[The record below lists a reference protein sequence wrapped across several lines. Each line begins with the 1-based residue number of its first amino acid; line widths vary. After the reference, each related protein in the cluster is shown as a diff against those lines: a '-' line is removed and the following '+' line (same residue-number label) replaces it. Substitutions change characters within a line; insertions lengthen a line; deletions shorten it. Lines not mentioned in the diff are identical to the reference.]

1 MLILDTMSYCSDPAL
16 GWLLNILKTAFTV
29 IQVIVPILLILGL
42 GIQFGSKVINPE
54 DDKAKD
60 KIKNSITA
68 AVIVFFLPLLI
79 NLLMFVLGNNYN
91 LSECWNNS
99 KVYSSGTQYIKK
111 PSKSGTDVFYV
122 NSEDYAPGSNGVDPN
137 YWDGLID
144 DTPDTG
150 NGESWNGEVIEGNA
164 QTYKDVVWDPNDV
177 TKISNLT
184 SAQLTAI
191 LNAYGG
197 NAKNFIPYA
206 VNYVTVEQ
214 KYHINLF
221 FFISLHAIESGWITS
236 SVSNTCNNLGG
247 WKDFGNPS
255 YVCARAPANE
265 GSTPYRYFT
274 SKGAFIDYV
283 GNSMKTNYL
292 TLGGSH
298 YNGTSVSGIIHD
310 YNNGS
315 VSEINSINKIAR
327 ELFSHVSE
335 VM

>member
-1 MLILDTMSYCSDPAL
+1 MLILDAMSYCSDPAL

-29 IQVIVPILLILGL
+29 LQIIVPILLIVGL
-42 GIQFGSKVINPE
+42 GIQFGSRVVNPE
-54 DDKAKD
+54 DEKSKN
-60 KIKNSITA
+60 KIKNTITA
-68 AVIVFFLPLLI
+68 AVTVFFLPLLI

-111 PSKSGTDVFYV
+111 PSRSGTEVFYV
-122 NSEDYAPGSNGVDPN
+122 NSQDYAPGSNGVDPN

-144 DTPDTG
+144 DSPDE
-150 NGESWNGEVIEGNA
+150 GESWNGEVIEGTA

-177 TKISNLT
+177 TRISNLNST
-184 SAQLTAI
+184 QLTAI

-214 KYHINLF
+214 KYHVNLF
-221 FFISLHAIESGWITS
+221 FFIALHAIESGWITS
-236 SVSNTCNNLGG
+236 PVSNACNNLGG

-255 YVCARAPANE
+255 YVCARAPGNE
-265 GSTPYRYFT
+265 GSTPYKYFT

-292 TLGGSH
+292 TPGGSH
-298 YNGTSVSGIIHD
+298 YNGPSVSGIIHD
-310 YNNGS
+310 YNVGS
-315 VSEINSINKIAR
+315 VSEINSINQIAR